1 MYINFNGTDLEKT
14 DLTILAS
21 KPFYRMHLS
30 QSKAD
35 LSQLRGCEL
44 SLLSLRDNQYEST
57 DLAPLAG
64 SRIGELKIDK
74 NPLLDDRVAT
84 ILLSIKNLKYISLED
99 TSLTAEGYAIL
110 AKHPSLEMI
119 KISPKP
125 AVVRTNQGLA
135 QGQQNPRRTQRLG

>member
-14 DLTILAS
+14 DLTILDS

-44 SLLSLRDNQYEST
+44 SFLSLRDNQYEST

-125 AVVRTNQGLA
+125 PLSEQTKALLKANKIHVELSD
-135 QGQQNPRRTQRLG
+135 